1 MLRNEAGVEKR
12 WHSDGMTSPKTHRK
26 SREDKTP
33 PKRQKSDGWNHPTLF
48 NDNFVSYASVQTQD
62 SCTTKNA
69 QAKCIA

>member
-1 MLRNEAGVEKR
+1 MAFRWNDQPKNTPEKQR
-12 WHSDGMTSPKTHRK
+12 GQNT
-26 SREDKTP
+26 